1 MASNTFYAKINTNS
15 SNQGVLNGGEMSWER
30 ASKLSWTEYEIGWCT
45 FDTTG
50 IRNTIPAVATIS
62 SVTASIQIKQSRST
76 TSVYETSCRMQL
88 HCNNAVKS
96 EDHTSG
102 KVSNSY
108 ETKSVTNNVAITSAE
123 LHAGTLYAY
132 YAMRW
137 KGTLKTTQYAKDIK
151 CTINWSPIN
160 TTALAINKTST
171 TLNVGATETLS
182 VTRTPASVSYPT
194 ISWSSSNTSVAT
206 VNASG
211 VVTAVGNGTA
221 TITAKTTDG
230 TNISKTC
237 SVTVQTPVSGVT
249 VSPTSL
255 SLNAGST
262 YTLTKSIS
270 PSTASNQNVTWS
282 SSNTSVAT
290 VNASGVVTA
299 VGNGTATITCTSSA
313 DSSKKGTCSVTVT
326 TAVTGVTV
334 SPTTLSLNVGG
345 THVLSKTV
353 LPATASNPN
362 VTWSTS
368 NTAVVTVDSNGKVTA
383 IARGTCTITCTS
395 NADSSKKGTCSI
407 TVNQQ
412 ATGISMVPA
421 SKEMWIGTPKPNLF
435 NFNKWLANGL
445 YADGAHVSSNNYGFT
460 LTSTRNDSFTS
471 GYHMGTAASDS
482 QKEIVDKYGFSVTA
496 GREYTLSVDINQ
508 NSANQS
514 EMFIFW
520 YNVDKGYITHNS
532 NGLNG
537 PGNLSFTVTAPS
549 GAAYACIR
557 LDNNISGYTNLYTN
571 IRVQENDND
580 LTTIGQC
587 DVYAKVMPYNVS
599 NETYTLTSS
608 DTSVATVSGNG
619 AIIAVSAGT
628 TIITATSSDGGHKA
642 SCTITVK
649 QSDITK
655 IANGAI
661 FIKNMMLG
669 STNIK
674 SAYIGNI
681 QIYKQN

>member
-1 MASNTFYAKINTNS
+1 MASNTFYGVSNTNT
-15 SNQGVLNGGEMSWER
+15 SNNGVLNGGEMSWER
-30 ASKLSWTEYEIGWCT
+30 SAKTSWNEYEIGWIT
-45 FDTTG
+45 FNMSS
-50 IRNTIPAVATIS
+50 IRSTIPAVATIS

-76 TSVYETSCRMQL
+76 TSVYETSCRMQM
-88 HCNNAVKS
+88 HSGTTAKS
-96 EDHTSG
+96 ENYTSG

-108 ETKSVTNNVAITSAE
+108 ETKSVTNNVSISSSE
-123 LHAGTLYAY
+123 LHSQDLVCY
-132 YAMRW
+132 YTMRW

-160 TTALAINKTST
+160 TTALSINKTST

-211 VVTAVGNGTA
+211 VITAVGNGTA

-353 LPATASNPN
+353 LPATASNKN

-368 NTAVVTVDSNGKVTA
+368 STAVATVDSSGKVTA
-383 IARGTCTITCTS
+383 VAKGTCTITCTS
-395 NADSSKKGTCSI
+395 SADSTKKGTCSV

-412 ATGISMVPA
+412 ATGITIVPS
-421 SKEMWIGTPKPNLF
+421 SKEILLGTPKTNIF
-435 NFNKWLANGL
+435 DYNKWVTNGI
-445 YADGAHVSSNNYGFT
+445 YSDGSYVSFNNYGFT
-460 LTSTRNDSFTS
+460 LTSTRNDTFTS
-471 GYHMGTAASDS
+471 GYHMGTAANDG
-482 QKEIVDKYGFSVTA
+482 QKEMVDKYGFSVTA
-496 GREYTLSVDINQ
+496 GKSYTLMVDVNQ
-508 NSANQS
+508 NSANNS

-520 YNVDKGYITHNS
+520 YNSSKGYISHTSKAITGSGTIIN
-532 NGLNG
+532 
-537 PGNLSFTVTAPS
+537 TVTAPS

-557 LDNNISGYTNLYTN
+557 CDNNVSGYTNLYTN
-571 IRVQENDND
+571 IRVQENDSD
-580 LTTIGQC
+580 TTTIGQC
-587 DVYAKVMPYNVS
+587 NVYAKVLPYNVS
-599 NETYTLTSS
+599 NENYTITSS
-608 DTSVATVSGNG
+608 DSSIASVSGNG
-619 AIIAVSAGT
+619 TIIAHKAGT
-628 TIITATSSDGGHKA
+628 VTITATSADGGHKA
-642 SCTITVK
+642 SCTITIP
-649 QSDITK
+649 QSDIVK

-661 FIKNMMLG
+661 FIKDMILG

-681 QIYKQN
+681 QIYKRS